1 MDTFLH
7 IGTSNRL
14 IIKLTKAIM
23 MTLCPFTTN
32 DMKSLHL
39 YKYYTTKLAKYKL
52 LRVILEIFT
61 ILKLVNCMNGNA
73 KYLKKSFQD
82 NPDFVLREIE
92 SGTKDKIYLAFFE
105 SLVDSANIA
114 DFVIKNVRAYLN
126 LNKKIKDLKP
136 ILGGPKLSD
145 LTDSEEMFYH
155 LENGFVVILHKDKI
169 FAIEAK
175 ANLDRGVTMSQ
186 TEPNMYG
193 PKDAFC
199 ENYQKNVGLIKRR
212 IKNKNLKIES
222 VDRGVYTKTKIGV
235 IYIDDKVDKT
245 ALEKTQGIL
254 NKFKD
259 TEVIDS
265 YDIVKE
271 LENSAVFPTILK
283 TETPAIVAR
292 YLLKGYIVLTIDNTP
307 FVLVLNARFRN
318 FINPFTTDDFVRV
331 LRYLCLFLTV
341 LTPAIYIALINF
353 DQEAIPTSLLISFS
367 EQRSGVPFPAIV
379 EAVIMLVI
387 CEVLRESDIRFPSNY
402 GSSASI
408 LGALI
413 LGEAAVS
420 AGFVSPIM
428 IIVVA
433 ISFIS
438 SLIFTQVKLV
448 NALRVMRFV
457 FLLVAS
463 FLGLYGLSMTIIA
476 FLAMMTNVQ
485 MNEGNY
491 L

>member
-1 MDTFLH
+1 
-7 IGTSNRL
+7 
-14 IIKLTKAIM
+14 
-23 MTLCPFTTN
+23 
-32 DMKSLHL
+32 
-39 YKYYTTKLAKYKL
+39 
-52 LRVILEIFT
+52 
-61 ILKLVNCMNGNA
+61 MNINA
-73 KYLKKSFQD
+73 SYLKESLKD
-82 NPDFVLREIE
+82 NPDFVLRQLE
-92 SGTKDKIYLAFFE
+92 SGTKDKIYVAFYE
-105 SLVDSANIA
+105 SLVDSASLN
-114 DFVIKNVRAYLN
+114 DFVIRSIYSYLH
-126 LNKKIKDLKP
+126 LKKKIKRVDAV
-136 ILGGPKLSD
+136 IAGPKLTVLS
-145 LTDSEEMFYH
+145 DSEEMFYH
-155 LENGFVVILHKDKI
+155 LENGFAVILHKDKI
-169 FAIEAK
+169 YAVEAK
-175 ANLDRGVTMSQ
+175 ASLDRGVTTSQ

-193 PKDAFC
+193 PKDSFC
-199 ENYQKNVGLIKRR
+199 ENYQKNLGLIKRR
-212 IKNKNLKIES
+212 IKNKNLRVES
-222 VDRGVYTKTKIGV
+222 VDRGVYTKTKIGLL
-235 IYIDDKVDKT
+235 YLDDKVDTGALQKT
-245 ALEKTQGIL
+245 
-254 NKFKD
+254 KD
-259 TEVIDS
+259 TLDKYKDVEVIDS
-265 YDIVKE
+265 YDLVKE
-271 LENSAVFPTILK
+271 LKLSKVYPTILK
-283 TETPAIVAR
+283 TETPAIAAR

-307 FVLVLNARFRN
+307 FALVLNAKFSD
-318 FINPFTTDDFVRV
+318 FINPFTTDSFVRV

-428 IIVVA
+428 IIIVA

-438 SLIFTQVKLV
+438 SLIFTETKLV
-448 NALRVMRFV
+448 NALRVMRFS

-463 FLGLYGLSMTIIA
+463 FLGLYGLSMVLIA
-476 FLAMMTNVQ
+476 FISIMSNVK

>member
-1 MDTFLH
+1 M
-7 IGTSNRL
+7 
-14 IIKLTKAIM
+14 
-23 MTLCPFTTN
+23 
-32 DMKSLHL
+32 
-39 YKYYTTKLAKYKL
+39 
-52 LRVILEIFT
+52 
-61 ILKLVNCMNGNA
+61 
-73 KYLKKSFQD
+73 
-82 NPDFVLREIE
+82 
-92 SGTKDKIYLAFFE
+92 
-105 SLVDSANIA
+105 
-114 DFVIKNVRAYLN
+114 IKNVRAYLN

-155 LENGFVVILHKDKI
+155 LENGFVVILHKDKM

-212 IKNKNLKIES
+212 IKNKNLKILK
-222 VDRGVYTKTKIGV
+222 Y
-235 IYIDDKVDKT
+235 
-245 ALEKTQGIL
+245 
-254 NKFKD
+254 
-259 TEVIDS
+259 
-265 YDIVKE
+265 

>member
-1 MDTFLH
+1 
-7 IGTSNRL
+7 
-14 IIKLTKAIM
+14 
-23 MTLCPFTTN
+23 
-32 DMKSLHL
+32 
-39 YKYYTTKLAKYKL
+39 
-52 LRVILEIFT
+52 
-61 ILKLVNCMNGNA
+61 MNINA
-73 KYLKKSFQD
+73 KYLEKTFKG
-82 NPDFVLREIE
+82 NPDFVLRELE
-92 SGTKDKIYLAFFE
+92 SGSKDKIYIAFFE
-105 SLVDSANIA
+105 SLVDSANVS
-114 DFVIKNVRAYLN
+114 DFIIKNIRTYLN
-126 LNKKIKDLKP
+126 LHKKVKDLKA
-136 ILGGPKLSD
+136 ILGGPKLSNVD
-145 LTDSEEMFYH
+145 DAEEMFYY
-155 LENGFVVILHKDKI
+155 LENGFAVILFKDKI
-169 FAIEAK
+169 YSIEAK

-193 PKDAFC
+193 PKDSFC

-222 VDRGVYTKTKIGV
+222 VDRGIYTKTKLGV
-235 IYIDDKVDKT
+235 IYIEDKVDDG
-245 ALEKTQGIL
+245 ALKRTKAML
-254 NKFKD
+254 DKFKD
-259 TEVIDS
+259 VEVIDS
-265 YDIVKE
+265 YDIVKQIE
-271 LENSAVFPTILK
+271 ESKVFPTILK

-292 YLLKGYIVLTIDNTP
+292 YLLKGYIVITIDNTP
-307 FVLVLNARFRN
+307 FVLILNAKFAN
-318 FINPFTTDDFVRV
+318 FINPFTTDDFVKV
-331 LRYLCLFLTV
+331 LRYLCLVLTV

-367 EQRSGVPFPAIV
+367 EQRSGVPFPSIV
-379 EAVIMLVI
+379 EAVIMLII

-413 LGEAAVS
+413 LGEAAVN

-428 IIVVA
+428 IIIVA

-476 FLAMMTNVQ
+476 FIAWMANVKLD
-485 MNEGNY
+485 EGNY

>member
-1 MDTFLH
+1 MNVNAKFLE
-7 IGTSNRL
+7 
-14 IIKLTKAIM
+14 
-23 MTLCPFTTN
+23 
-32 DMKSLHL
+32 KSL
-39 YKYYTTKLAKYKL
+39 
-52 LRVILEIFT
+52 IE
-61 ILKLVNCMNGNA
+61 
-73 KYLKKSFQD
+73 
-82 NPDFVLREIE
+82 NPDFILREVE
-92 SGTKDKIYLAFFE
+92 SGTKNKIYVAFFE
-105 SLVDSANIA
+105 SLVDSATVY
-114 DFVIKNVRAYLN
+114 DFIIKNIKAYLN
-126 LNKKIKDLKP
+126 IHRKIKDLRP
-136 ILGGPKLSD
+136 VIGGPKLQEIENV
-145 LTDSEEMFYH
+145 EETFYY
-155 LENGFVVILHKDKI
+155 LENGFAIVIYKDKI
-169 FAIEAK
+169 YSIEAK

-199 ENYQKNVGLIKRR
+199 ENYQKNIGLIKRR
-212 IKNKNLKIES
+212 IKNKDLKIES
-222 VDRGVYTKTKIGV
+222 VDRGIYTKTKIGV
-235 IYIDDKVDKT
+235 IYIDAKVDKK
-245 ALEKTQGIL
+245 ALAKTKKMLDIT
-254 NKFKD
+254 KD
-259 TEVIDS
+259 IEVIDS

-271 LENSAVFPTILK
+271 IEESKVFPTILK

-292 YLLKGYIVLTIDNTP
+292 YLLKGYIVITIDNTP
-307 FVLVLNARFRN
+307 FVLILNARFAN

-448 NALRVMRFV
+448 NALRVMRFT

-463 FLGLYGLSMTIIA
+463 FLGLYGLSMTIIV
-476 FLAMMTNVQ
+476 FISIMCNVK
-485 MNEGNY
+485 MDEGDY

>member
-1 MDTFLH
+1 
-7 IGTSNRL
+7 
-14 IIKLTKAIM
+14 
-23 MTLCPFTTN
+23 
-32 DMKSLHL
+32 MKSL
-39 YKYYTTKLAKYKL
+39 
-52 LRVILEIFT
+52 IE
-61 ILKLVNCMNGNA
+61 
-73 KYLKKSFQD
+73 
-82 NPDFVLREIE
+82 NPDFILREVE
-92 SGTKDKIYLAFFE
+92 SGTKNKIYVAFFE
-105 SLVDSANIA
+105 SLVDSATVY
-114 DFVIKNVRAYLN
+114 DFIIKNIKAYLN
-126 LNKKIKDLKP
+126 IHRKIKDLRP
-136 ILGGPKLSD
+136 VIGGPKLQEIENV
-145 LTDSEEMFYH
+145 EETFYY
-155 LENGFVVILHKDKI
+155 LENGFAIVIYKDKI
-169 FAIEAK
+169 YSIEAK

-199 ENYQKNVGLIKRR
+199 ENYQKNIGLIKRR
-212 IKNKNLKIES
+212 IKNKDLKIES
-222 VDRGVYTKTKIGV
+222 VDRGIYTKT
-235 IYIDDKVDKT
+235 
-245 ALEKTQGIL
+245 
-254 NKFKD
+254 
-259 TEVIDS
+259 
-265 YDIVKE
+265 
-271 LENSAVFPTILK
+271 TILK

-292 YLLKGYIVLTIDNTP
+292 YLLKGYIVITIDNTP
-307 FVLVLNARFRN
+307 FVLILNARFAN

-448 NALRVMRFV
+448 NALRVMRFT

-463 FLGLYGLSMTIIA
+463 FLGLYGLSMTIIV
-476 FLAMMTNVQ
+476 FISIMCNVK
-485 MNEGNY
+485 MDEGDY

>member
-1 MDTFLH
+1 MNVNAKFLE
-7 IGTSNRL
+7 
-14 IIKLTKAIM
+14 
-23 MTLCPFTTN
+23 
-32 DMKSLHL
+32 KSL
-39 YKYYTTKLAKYKL
+39 
-52 LRVILEIFT
+52 IE
-61 ILKLVNCMNGNA
+61 
-73 KYLKKSFQD
+73 
-82 NPDFVLREIE
+82 NPDFILREVE
-92 SGTKDKIYLAFFE
+92 SGTKNKIYVAFFE
-105 SLVDSANIA
+105 SLVDSATVY
-114 DFVIKNVRAYLN
+114 DFIIKNIKAYLN
-126 LNKKIKDLKP
+126 IHRKIKDLRP
-136 ILGGPKLSD
+136 VIGGPKLQEIENV
-145 LTDSEEMFYH
+145 EETFYY
-155 LENGFVVILHKDKI
+155 LENGFAIVIYKDKI
-169 FAIEAK
+169 YSIEAK

-199 ENYQKNVGLIKRR
+199 ENYQKNIGLIKRR
-212 IKNKNLKIES
+212 IKNKDLKIES
-222 VDRGVYTKTKIGV
+222 VDRGIYTKTKIGV
-235 IYIDDKVDKT
+235 IYIDAKVDKK
-245 ALEKTQGIL
+245 ALAKTKKMLDIT
-254 NKFKD
+254 KD
-259 TEVIDS
+259 IEVIDS

-271 LENSAVFPTILK
+271 IEESKVFPTILK

-292 YLLKGYIVLTIDNTP
+292 YLLKGYIVITIDNTP
-307 FVLVLNARFRN
+307 FVLILNARFAN

-353 DQEAIPTSLLISFS
+353 DQEALPTSLLISFS

-448 NALRVMRFV
+448 NALRVMRFT

-463 FLGLYGLSMTIIA
+463 FLGLYGLSMTIIV
-476 FLAMMTNVQ
+476 FISIMCNVK
-485 MNEGNY
+485 MDEGDY

>member
-1 MDTFLH
+1 
-7 IGTSNRL
+7 
-14 IIKLTKAIM
+14 
-23 MTLCPFTTN
+23 
-32 DMKSLHL
+32 
-39 YKYYTTKLAKYKL
+39 
-52 LRVILEIFT
+52 
-61 ILKLVNCMNGNA
+61 MNVNA
-73 KYLKKSFQD
+73 KYLEKSFQG
-82 NPDFVLREIE
+82 NPDFVLREVE
-92 SGTKDKIYLAFFE
+92 SGTKDKIYVAFFE
-105 SLVDSANIA
+105 SLVDSANVA
-114 DFVIKNVRAYLN
+114 DFVLKNIRAYLN
-126 LNKKIKDLKP
+126 LKKKVKDLKP
-136 ILGGPKLSD
+136 VLGGPKLSD
-145 LTDSEEMFYH
+145 IKTSEDMFYY
-155 LENGFVVILHKDKI
+155 LENGFAVILHKDKMY
-169 FAIEAK
+169 AIEAK
-175 ANLDRGVTMSQ
+175 ANLDRGVTTSQ

-193 PKDAFC
+193 PKDSFC

-222 VDRGVYTKTKIGV
+222 VDRGIYTKTKIGV
-235 IYIDDKVDKT
+235 IYIEDKVDDG
-245 ALEKTQGIL
+245 ALKKVKDVL
-254 NKFKD
+254 DKFKD
-259 TEVIDS
+259 VEVIDS

-271 LENSAVFPTILK
+271 LENGVVFPTILK
-283 TETPAIVAR
+283 TETPAIVSR

-307 FVLVLNARFRN
+307 FVLVLNARFKN

-448 NALRVMRFV
+448 NALRVMRFI

-476 FLAMMTNVQ
+476 FIAIMSNVKLD
-485 MNEGNY
+485 EGNY